1 MQKKFNGKGDTFQ
14 QIVLEQMHIQMQRE
28 SENLDI
34 DLIPYTH
41 THTHTHT
48 NSEWVINLN
57 VKYKA
62 LQLLEE
68 NIAENLHDIRFGDE
82 ILDITTKVSST
93 KEKNRLN

>member
-41 THTHTHT
+41 THTHTHKF
-48 NSEWVINLN
+48 WVGHKPKCKI
-57 VKYKA
+57 
-62 LQLLEE
+62 
-68 NIAENLHDIRFGDE
+68 
-82 ILDITTKVSST
+82 
-93 KEKNRLN
+93 